1 MGMPGGVCTYDEI
14 RFLRHGTD
22 RDTLCQN
29 IHGVVD
35 LNVHMITNCRK
46 FFSLVG
52 NRCAV
57 LGLDLVRGASLGIKL
72 PGDDDTVTIEVVFV

>member
-1 MGMPGGVCTYDEI
+1 M
-14 RFLRHGTD
+14 
-22 RDTLCQN
+22 CQN

-57 LGLDLVRGASLGIKL
+57 FGLDLVRGASLGIKP
-72 PGDDDTVTIEVVFV
+72 PGDDNTVTIEVALVCFIATILEGNCNFRVSEGSGLASK